1 MHITAPDELQ
11 NAIIFIQDEI
21 LSYQCAS
28 SIEQV
33 IVDNFETLGD
43 KYFSCKV
50 IGSVVEVTPLERR
63 QVREASRSRS
73 RIRENQEKI
82 DILTYILEKL
92 MSTV

>member
-33 IVDNFETLGD
+33 IVDNFKSLGD
-43 KYFSCKV
+43 RYFSGKV
-50 IGSVVEVTPLERR
+50 IKKRL
-63 QVREASRSRS
+63 
-73 RIRENQEKI
+73 
-82 DILTYILEKL
+82 IL
-92 MSTV
+92 